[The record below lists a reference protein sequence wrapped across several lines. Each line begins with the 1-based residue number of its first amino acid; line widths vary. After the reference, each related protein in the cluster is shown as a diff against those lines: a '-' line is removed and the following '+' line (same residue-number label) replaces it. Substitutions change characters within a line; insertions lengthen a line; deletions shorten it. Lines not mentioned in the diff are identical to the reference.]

1 MTDRDQLKADDQARR
16 TALDPGTSFIVQA
29 PAGSGK
35 TELLIQRYL
44 RLLDTVEH
52 PEEVLAITFT
62 NKAAAEM
69 RIRVVEALARAKNA
83 DQPEAAHE
91 RLTYDLS
98 CAVLQRDEALSWG
111 LAQNDSRL
119 RIQTLD
125 SLNAHIAAMQP
136 LTTSSGTAGNAIPT
150 EAQLD
155 ALYERAAAATL
166 DYLADAGPFRDAA
179 ANVLSHLD
187 SDTGLYIRYLA
198 AMLKTRDQWLP
209 LIGGGIAD
217 ADSANAARRA
227 LENTLRAIVADTL
240 LLAVER
246 LPSESE
252 GELLSVLRFAAGNLR
267 AARSASPVAGLD
279 GIEDLPGGSAEDLAD
294 WDAIRA
300 CLLKADGSPFKS
312 VNKNHGFPVDNDEQR
327 AFKERYY
334 ELSEALSRAPG
345 FFDVLHQVKILP
357 APAYTDE
364 QWEVLTA
371 LLNLL
376 QLATIELRDLFRQRA
391 AVDYIEVA
399 MNADVALGTPDAP
412 GDVALLL
419 DYRLRHILVDEMQD
433 TSIAQYRMLRALT
446 AGWETGDGRTLFCVG
461 DPMQSIY
468 RFRNA
473 EVAQFLISRKEGIG
487 DVSLQSLLLQRNF
500 RSGSELVDWFNTV
513 FARVLS
519 DSDDA
524 QTGAVSYSAAVSAE
538 HLHGKGSVHVHPVIG
553 SDEVVEAEKSMEVL
567 QSILQ
572 ERPEDSVAVLVRGRG
587 QLRELIPL
595 LRHHEI
601 DFRAVDIDRLTDLPE
616 VIDLLALTRATV
628 HPGDRHAW
636 LAFLRAPWIGLSWRD
651 LHALVRN
658 NRSSTVP
665 QLLRDDERLAALSDY
680 GRQALER
687 AGPAIES
694 MLSDSRSET
703 LRSRIER
710 LWLLLGGPVSLSD
723 SRVIDNVYRFL
734 DVLTDLEQSGTL
746 ADVAELESQLDKERV
761 STVSD
766 ARLQIMT
773 MHKAKGLQF
782 DHVLLHGLGRRPAAS
797 KTRVLNWMD
806 SASEGGDER
815 RVLAPVGRRDMLEKD
830 RIHQYIGE
838 TEKLKEQFEKQ
849 RLLYVACTR
858 SRESLHLVG
867 HASVNE
873 KTDELRPPESG
884 SLLALLWPMLRDRF
898 EDAFAAGE
906 FGGAGSHNVEWLLPR
921 LRRIDEGWSAPPLS
935 PLPTIAEPAGV
946 GEDSVEFYWAGA
958 EAKLAGT
965 LVHRWLQWAA
975 EGRVLLKDLTEDQ
988 RATLGRRW
996 LAEQGHGDSAGG
1008 PVLERVEAA
1017 IASVL
1022 GDDRGAWMLEGEGH
1036 TELALTGLIDGK
1048 LQTGIIDR
1056 VRIDGDE
1063 HWIIDYKT
1071 STHEGGDLARF
1082 LSEERRRYS
1091 DQLAGYASLYEGWSG
1106 VRPRCALYFPLLQE
1120 FVEMPVATR

>member
-1 MTDRDQLKADDQARR
+1 MTDRDQLVADDRARQA
-16 TALDPGTSFIVQA
+16 ALEPGTSFIVQA

-69 RIRVVEALARAKNA
+69 RIRVVEALSRAKRA
-83 DQPEAAHE
+83 DKPEAAHE

-98 CAVLQRDEALSWG
+98 RAVLVRDEALSWG

-136 LTTSSGTAGNAIPT
+136 LTTSSATAGNAIPT
-150 EAQLD
+150 EAHLD
-155 ALYERAAAATL
+155 ALYELAAAATL

-187 SDTGLYIRYLA
+187 SDTGLYIRYLS

-209 LIGGGIAD
+209 LIGGGISD
-217 ADSANAARRA
+217 AESAEAARQV
-227 LENTLRAIVADTL
+227 LERTLRAIVADTL
-240 LLAVER
+240 ALVVSH
-246 LPSESE
+246 LPPDCED
-252 GELLSVLRFAAGNLR
+252 ELLSVLRYAAENLK
-267 AARSASPVAGLD
+267 ASGSASPVAGLASLK
-279 GIEDLPGGSAEDLAD
+279 DLPGGKAEDLAT

-300 CLLKADGSPFKS
+300 CLLKADGTAFKS
-312 VNKNHGFPVDNDEQR
+312 VNKNHGFPVDDHEQR

-334 ELSEALSRAPG
+334 ELSEALSGTPG
-345 FFDVLHQVKILP
+345 FFDALHRVKVLP

-364 QWEVLTA
+364 QWDVLTA

-376 QLATIELRDLFRQRA
+376 QLATIELRELFRQQA

-399 MNADVALGTPDAP
+399 MNADLALGTPDAP

-433 TSIAQYRMLRALT
+433 TSIAQYRMLQALT

-487 DVSLQSLLLQRNF
+487 DVNLQSLLLQRNF
-500 RSGSELVDWFNTV
+500 RSGSELVEWFNSV
-513 FARVLS
+513 FRRVLS
-519 DSDDA
+519 DKDDA
-524 QTGAVSYSAAVSAE
+524 KTGAVSYSAAVSAE
-538 HLHGKGSVHVHPVIG
+538 HLQGRGSVHVHPVIG
-553 SDEVVEAEKSMEVL
+553 SDEAREAATSMEAL
-567 QSILQ
+567 RSIMDGH
-572 ERPEDSVAVLVRGRG
+572 PEDSVAVLVRGRG
-587 QLRELIPL
+587 QLRELIPM
-595 LRHHEI
+595 LRHHDI

-628 HPGDRHAW
+628 HQGDRHAW
-636 LAFLRAPWIGLSWRD
+636 LAILRAPWIGLSWQD
-651 LHALVRN
+651 LYQLVRN
-658 NRSSTVP
+658 DRSSSVP
-665 QLLRDDERLAALSDY
+665 RLLRDDARLSAMSAHGREALK
-680 GRQALER
+680 R
-687 AGPAIES
+687 AGPAIEA
-694 MLSDSRSET
+694 MLSDSRSES

-710 LWLLLGGPVSLSD
+710 LWLRLGGPVSVSD

-734 DVLTDLEQSGTL
+734 DVLTELEQSGTL
-746 ADVAELESQLDKERV
+746 ADVAELEAQLDKERV

-773 MHKAKGLQF
+773 MHKSKGLQF
-782 DHVLLHGLGRRPAAS
+782 DHVVLHGLGRRPAAS
-797 KTRVLNWMD
+797 KTKVLNWMD
-806 SASEGGDER
+806 SASEGGGER

-858 SRESLHLVG
+858 ARESLHLVG

-873 KTDELRPPESG
+873 KTDELRPPENG
-884 SLLALLWPMLRDRF
+884 SLLALLWPMLRDSY
-898 EDAFAAGE
+898 EEAFAAGVS
-906 FGGAGSHNVEWLLPR
+906 GGAGTHEVEWLLTR
-921 LRRIDEGWSAPPLS
+921 LRRIDKRWSAPSPS
-935 PLPTIAEPAGV
+935 PLPQIAEPGTVA
-946 GEDSVEFYWAGA
+946 EDSVEFYWAGA

-975 EGRVLLKDLTEDQ
+975 DGRVVLEHLAEDD
-988 RATLGRRW
+988 RASLGRRW
-996 LAEQGHGDSAGG
+996 LAEQGHSDSTGAE
-1008 PVLERVEAA
+1008 VLERVEAA
-1017 IASVL
+1017 ITSVL
-1022 GDDRGAWMLEGEGH
+1022 DDDRGAWILDGDGH
-1036 TELALTGLIDGK
+1036 TELALTGLIDGR

-1056 VRIDGDE
+1056 VRIDGDD
-1063 HWIIDYKT
+1063 HWVIDYKT
-1071 STHEGGDLARF
+1071 STHEGGNLDRF

-1091 DQLAGYASLYEGWSG
+1091 EQLSGYASLYEGWSG
-1106 VRPRCALYFPLLQE
+1106 VRPRCALYFPLLQA
-1120 FVEMPVATR
+1120 FVEMPMESR